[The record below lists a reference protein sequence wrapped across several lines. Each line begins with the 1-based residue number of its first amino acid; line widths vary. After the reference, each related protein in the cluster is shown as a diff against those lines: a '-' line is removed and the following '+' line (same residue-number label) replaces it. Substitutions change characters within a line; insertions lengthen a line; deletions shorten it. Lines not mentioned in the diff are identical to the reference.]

1 MNPLLADPAEFSA
14 LLQRFF
20 AERLIQQKN
29 VSPRTVTAYR
39 DTFRLLLRYAE
50 SERGKNR
57 PPS

>member
-39 DTFRLLLRYAE
+39 DTFRLLLRYACW
-50 SERGKNR
+50 R
-57 PPS
+57 